1 MADVMTYRLGSQG
14 PGDLQRIVDDLLASV
29 PGDPEL
35 ADEIRARNVDPD
47 MLGAGSITVSANGA
61 GLDPAT
67 VALVI
72 AFVAPPVIDIWK
84 DLLLPRIRRRWGIN
98 AVGPS
103 VEEEAGRE

>member
-1 MADVMTYRLGSQG
+1 MADVVTYRFGSQG
-14 PGDLQRIVDDLLASV
+14 PGDLQRIVDDLLASI

-35 ADEIRARNVDPD
+35 AAEIRARNVDPD
-47 MLGAGSITVSANGA
+47 VLGASSITVSANGA

-84 DLLLPRIRRRWGIN
+84 EVLLPRIRRRWGIN
-98 AVGPS
+98 AVGPE
-103 VEEEAGRE
+103 VEGDTGLE